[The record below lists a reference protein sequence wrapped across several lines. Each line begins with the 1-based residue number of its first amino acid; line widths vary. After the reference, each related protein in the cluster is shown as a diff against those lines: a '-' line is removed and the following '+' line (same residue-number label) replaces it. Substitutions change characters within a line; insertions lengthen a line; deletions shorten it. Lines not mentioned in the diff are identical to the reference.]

1 MTLAVYFDLDGTLL
15 SYDVPFSE
23 LFAGTIRSQT
33 GVDPGD
39 AANEL
44 FTERVLDGIEAI
56 EPEPVVAAM
65 AAVVEKLEL
74 DADPSALADEYIER
88 EIAATTLAAADRELV
103 ASVANAHPTGILTNG
118 IGRVQ
123 RGKVEAHGLDQL
135 VEEIVVSNAV
145 GVRKPDAE
153 LFEIAAE
160 RLPAE
165 EHCYVGD
172 TLAEDILGARG
183 AGWRAI
189 HVRCDD
195 EPPAV
200 AVSRV
205 GELTDVLDL
214 GH

>member
-15 SYDVPFSE
+15 SYDESFDE

-33 GVDPGD
+33 GVDPGE
-39 AANEL
+39 AATEL
-44 FTERVLDGIEAI
+44 FSERVLG
-56 EPEPVVAAM
+56 
-65 AAVVEKLEL
+65 
-74 DADPSALADEYIER
+74 
-88 EIAATTLAAADRELV
+88 ATTLSEADRELV
-103 ASVANAHPTGILTNG
+103 ATVADAHPTGILTNG
-118 IGRVQ
+118 VGRVQ
-123 RGKVEAHGLDQL
+123 RGKAEANGLDEL
-135 VEEIVVSNAV
+135 VEEIVVSNPV

-160 RLPAE
+160 RLPAD

-172 TLAEDILGARG
+172 TLSEDIVGARA

-195 EPPAV
+195 ERPTV

-205 GELTDVLDL
+205 GALTDVLDL
-214 GH
+214 GR